1 MKRWSIALAGVLIV
15 AAGCGAD
22 DSTSEP
28 ATSEPSTSVADEAV
42 DQVAEARVVAGG
54 FGEGQVIIDGTPV
67 DYVTV
72 VPEGFEVGDE
82 APVLLA
88 FPPGG
93 QSLGL
98 TRSLVENTYLGEAVA
113 RGWVVVSPAA
123 PGGQLFFQGSEALVP
138 GLMDWIETWVTPE
151 NRQIHLAGVS
161 NGGLSAFRIAGQQP
175 DRVASVIAFP
185 GHPLSDEDVAA
196 LAKLT
201 DIPVRMFAG
210 ETDTGWVVPMQD
222 TEAALNDLGGNVT
235 LFVFPEEGHIIGAL
249 SNGVQIFDELDSA
262 R

>member
-15 AAGCGAD
+15 AAGCGTD

-28 ATSEPSTSVADEAV
+28 STAVADEAV
-42 DQVAEARVVAGG
+42 DQIADAMVVAGG
-54 FGEGQVIIDGTPV
+54 LGEGQVTIDGTPV

-72 VPEGFEVGDE
+72 TPEGFEVGDE
-82 APVLLA
+82 APLLLA

-93 QSLGL
+93 QSLDL
-98 TRSLVENTYLGEAVA
+98 TRSLVDNTYLAEAMA

-123 PGGQLFFQGSEALVP
+123 PGGQLFFQGSEMLVP

-151 NRQIHLAGVS
+151 NGQIHLAGVS
-161 NGGLSAFRIAGQQP
+161 NGGLSAFRVAGQQT

-185 GHPLSDEDVAA
+185 GYPRSDEAVAA
-196 LAKLT
+196 LAKPT

-222 TEAALNDLGGNVT
+222 TEVALNDLGGNVI
-235 LFVFPEEGHIIGAL
+235 LFVFPGEGHIIGAL
-249 SNGVQIFDELDSA
+249 SDGVQIFDELDSA